1 MLTHI
6 LLDLDGTLVDSA
18 PGILGSMRRAIDE
31 VGLDVPESALGTHL
45 LGPPLYRSLPPILG
59 EEGAAAVLPVYRRIY
74 GDEDGCL
81 DCTPYPGVEE
91 LLRALSAAGVTMAL
105 ATSKAEPPARRI
117 IAHHGWTDLFTEI
130 VGDTRT
136 ADRPTK
142 GAVVAEALRRLG
154 HPSGADEPLMVGDR
168 LHDVEGAA
176 EHGLRCVG
184 AGWGYAEPGEL
195 VAAGADTVYDSAD
208 ELRVALLGRTGGPTA
223 QDGASA
229 AALPRQ
235 SLS

>member
-59 EEGAAAVLPVYRRIY
+59 DEGTAAVLPVYRRLY

-81 DCTPYPGVEE
+81 DCTPYPGVPD

-105 ATSKAEPPARRI
+105 ATSKGETSARKI
-117 IAHHGWTDLFTEI
+117 LAHHGWTDLFTEI
-130 VGDTRT
+130 VGDTRA

-154 HPSGADEPLMVGDR
+154 SPSGADEPLMVGDR

-195 VAAGADTVYDSAD
+195 EAAGATTVYASAD
-208 ELRVALLGRTGGPTA
+208 ELRTALLG
-223 QDGASA
+223 
-229 AALPRQ
+229 L
-235 SLS
+235 

>member
-18 PGILGSMRRAIDE
+18 PGILGSLRRAIDE
-31 VGLDVPESALGTHL
+31 VGLDVPGPALGTHL

-59 EEGAAAVLPVYRRIY
+59 DDGTAAVLPVYRRLY

-91 LLRALSAAGVTMAL
+91 LLRALSDAGVTMAL
-105 ATSKAEPPARRI
+105 ATSKAEPSARKI
-117 IAHHGWTDLFTEI
+117 LAHHGWTDLFTEI
-130 VGDTRT
+130 VGDTRA

-142 GAVVAEALRRLG
+142 GAVVAEALRRLSDHG
-154 HPSGADEPLMVGDR
+154 HPYDTPPLMVGDR

-176 EHGLRCVG
+176 EHGLRCEG

-195 VAAGADTVYDSAD
+195 QAAGATVVHDSATA
-208 ELRVALLGRTGGPTA
+208 LRRALLG
-223 QDGASA
+223 S
-229 AALPRQ
+229 
-235 SLS
+235 